1 VSVYA
6 ASKFALRGFS
16 DGLRKE
22 LKPYGIGVG
31 HLMPGSVSTPFQD
44 KKEGDER
51 KAPAFLTLKASDVA
65 KAIEKMIRHKK
76 GNVVL
81 PGWMQPIFWMKAIFS
96 R

>member
-1 VSVYA
+1 M
-6 ASKFALRGFS
+6 RGFS

-22 LKPYGIGVG
+22 LRPYGIRVG
-31 HLMPGSVSTPFQD
+31 HLMPGTVSTSFQD

-65 KAIEKMIRHKK
+65 QAIEKMIRHKK

-81 PGWMQPIFWMKAIFS
+81 PRWMHPIFWMKAIFS